1 MRASRTSTTINLLA
15 ASTGMRMGEIQ
26 ALQVG
31 NIFDNHVHVEY
42 SWARKYGLKPLYLAG
57 FLNKAGTVPGEE
69 W

>member
-1 MRASRTSTTINLLA
+1 
-15 ASTGMRMGEIQ
+15 MGEIQ

-31 NIFDNHVHVEY
+31 NIFDNHVHVEH